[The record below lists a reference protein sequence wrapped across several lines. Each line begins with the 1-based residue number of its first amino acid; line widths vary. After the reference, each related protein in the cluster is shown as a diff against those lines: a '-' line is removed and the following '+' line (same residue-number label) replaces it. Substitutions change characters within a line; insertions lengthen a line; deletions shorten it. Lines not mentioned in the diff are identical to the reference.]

1 MAKTF
6 ARVSKAMESRE
17 NFIAQFHSVLSE
29 AKVDALAVPTTP
41 IPAPLIGEE
50 STTINGKDH
59 ATRALLLRLNRPANL
74 AGLPA
79 ISVPC
84 GLSPS
89 GLPLGLQLIGANSSE
104 GKLAAISYAVENAIP
119 SIGNPLND

>member
-1 MAKTF
+1 
-6 ARVSKAMESRE
+6 MESRE
-17 NFIAQFHSVLSE
+17 KFIAQFHSVLNE
-29 AKVDALAVPTTP
+29 TKVDALAVPTTP

-50 STTINGKDH
+50 STTINGQGPRH
-59 ATRALLLRLNRPANL
+59 SRAPSPPQPTANL

-89 GLPLGLQLIGANSSE
+89 GLPLGLQLIGA
-104 GKLAAISYAVENAIP
+104 
-119 SIGNPLND
+119 

>member
-1 MAKTF
+1 MTDPDEAVDFVAKT
-6 ARVSKAMESRE
+6 
-17 NFIAQFHSVLSE
+17 
-29 AKVDALAVPTTP
+29 KVDALAVPTTP

-79 ISVPC
+79 ISLPC

-104 GKLAAISYAVENAIP
+104 AKLAAISRAVENAIP
-119 SIGNPLND
+119 SIGKPLDD

>member
-1 MAKTF
+1 
-6 ARVSKAMESRE
+6 MESRE
-17 NFIAQFHSVLSE
+17 KFIAQFHSVLNE

-74 AGLPA
+74 AGIPA

-84 GLSPS
+84 DLSPS

-104 GKLAAISYAVENAIP
+104 AKLAAIGYATEKAIP
-119 SIGNPLND
+119 SIGKPLND